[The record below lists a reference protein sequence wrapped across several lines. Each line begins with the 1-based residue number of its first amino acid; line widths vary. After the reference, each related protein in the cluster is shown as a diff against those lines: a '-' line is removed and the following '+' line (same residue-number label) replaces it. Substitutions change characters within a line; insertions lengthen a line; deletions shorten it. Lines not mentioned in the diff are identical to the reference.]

1 MKHMYRIMRN
11 SMAGARNDALRPR
24 YGVPYLHGSRT
35 GHGSSPSIGSMK
47 NATELCRSVWFR
59 ADPSEGKPRRLVLTA
74 VRFFLACRRRRVDD
88 VGRVLRRPCRA
99 SPVRGAEVA
108 GYWARPGAA
117 GSARPRL
124 LAAAAGNGHAI
135 IFRRKGI
142 ERRSRPPVR
151 PDRPTAAAK
160 RKP

>member
-1 MKHMYRIMRN
+1 THVLRIV
-11 SMAGARNDALRPR
+11 GAFRVVVTIDALRQGE
-24 YGVPYLHGSRT
+24 GVLFLDASRT
-35 GHGSSPSIGSMK
+35 GKGSSPSIGSIK
-47 NATELCRSVWFR
+47 NARNLCRSVWFR